1 MRRHSAAGAALGQS
15 YGEYGGYPVGV
26 DLVAVTGEVRH
37 VGEGSGT
44 YIACGSAV
52 GREVAGAG

>member
-1 MRRHSAAGAALGQS
+1 M
-15 YGEYGGYPVGV
+15 
-26 DLVAVTGEVRH
+26 TGEVRH